1 MTRKTQLALY
11 FSALSIG
18 AVLLLTGSPTHAD
31 EGTVTLKGYID
42 IAESDDDGNV
52 ASVSIYDSE
61 WGSVLISKEGKGSE
75 LLKHVDAEVELT
87 GQIVELDD
95 DNGYAY
101 VITVASFK
109 LEKPEEPEDDRDSE
123 E

>member
-31 EGTVTLKGYID
+31 EGVVTLKGYID

-95 DNGYAY
+95 DSGYAY